1 MDELS
6 KRYFGLIMD
15 KVKKE
20 NEFTQY
26 LRELQERE
34 ERKKLQEEMF
44 DNLIEQNQRETLLH
58 SKMHQ
63 IRELQKEVELLKLK
77 TK

>member
-1 MDELS
+1 MRTTEKS
-6 KRYFGLIMD
+6 
-15 KVKKE
+15 
-20 NEFTQY
+20 FTQY
-26 LRELQERE
+26 LKELQERE

-44 DNLIEQNQRETLLH
+44 DNLIEQNQRETLLQ

-77 TK
+77 RQRLI